1 MLRAPPP
8 ISDQAAH
15 LARDLGLTRTA
26 ASVLVARGLSQP
38 AEVSRFLDPRL
49 SHLTSPETMKD
60 RSEAVARIAS
70 ALRSRERICVFGDY
84 DADGV
89 TAAALLTEVL
99 RTLGGDVATL
109 LADRFDGGYGLSGP
123 ALARVVA
130 TGASLLITCDCGSS
144 DHERLHAAKRA
155 GIDSVVVDHHRV
167 PEEALPAVAFLNPHR
182 PGCAFSYKGLASVG
196 LALSVGA
203 GVRASL
209 GSALDMRRWLDLVA
223 LGTIGDV
230 APLDGDNRALVRAG
244 LSALARG
251 QRPGTRALVAIAGC
265 RLFVPTGEDVSF
277 RLVPRINAPGRLE
290 KPDAALQLLLATDD
304 GEARRL
310 AAEVEMLC
318 TRRKE
323 IQHAVS
329 TEAFQMMEDGGLR
342 GLPGVVVAKQG
353 WHPGVVGIV
362 AGRLCSFFRKPT
374 VVIALDG
381 ARGRGSARAPAG
393 FSIYDALSRA
403 RETLLGFGG
412 HHAAAGIEVQSH
424 LVDSFRD
431 RFMEACLAMGPAGG
445 PFHDEPDALLEDGD
459 PPARVMGE
467 LERFEPCGHANPA
480 PRILIERA
488 RVLGM
493 REVRG
498 GHLKLWLDVAGTKLS
513 CFGAE
518 MSGLTETLGSHARVM
533 GGLRR
538 DAWTGGGAV
547 EMRLL
552 AVEPA

>member
-1 MLRAPPP
+1 
-8 ISDQAAH
+8 
-15 LARDLGLTRTA
+15 
-26 ASVLVARGLSQP
+26 
-38 AEVSRFLDPRL
+38 
-49 SHLTSPETMKD
+49 
-60 RSEAVARIAS
+60 
-70 ALRSRERICVFGDY
+70 
-84 DADGV
+84 
-89 TAAALLTEVL
+89 
-99 RTLGGDVATL
+99 
-109 LADRFDGGYGLSGP
+109 
-123 ALARVVA
+123 
-130 TGASLLITCDCGSS
+130 
-144 DHERLHAAKRA
+144 
-155 GIDSVVVDHHRV
+155 
-167 PEEALPAVAFLNPHR
+167 
-182 PGCAFSYKGLASVG
+182 
-196 LALSVGA
+196 
-203 GVRASL
+203 
-209 GSALDMRRWLDLVA
+209 
-223 LGTIGDV
+223 
-230 APLDGDNRALVRAG
+230 LDGDNRALVRAG
-244 LSALARG
+244 LGALARG

-318 TRRKE
+318 SRRKE
-323 IQHAVS
+323 IQHTVS
-329 TEAFQMMEDGGLR
+329 AEAFQMMEDGGLR

-431 RFMEACLAMGPAGG
+431 RFMEACFAMGPAGG

-459 PPARVMGE
+459 PPARVMAE

-480 PRILIERA
+480 PRILIETMARRRRNEAVVLRRRDERSHRDSRLARTCHGRSASRRVDGRRRGGNAPTRIGAGMSPPPSRA
-488 RVLGM
+488 R
-493 REVRG
+493 R
-498 GHLKLWLDVAGTKLS
+498 
-513 CFGAE
+513 
-518 MSGLTETLGSHARVM
+518 
-533 GGLRR
+533 
-538 DAWTGGGAV
+538 
-547 EMRLL
+547 
-552 AVEPA
+552 